1 MPKPRRTASNSTIR
15 ELQIVRV
22 NSKTTP
28 YQHQELRHILSYFCL
43 QKCRVFAIC
52 NICTLTYYPHMNTQ
66 TLKDKVNMKIDRSI
80 RQVFLRSDFVKLGG
94 YDQIG
99 RALRDLAAEGKLIK
113 IGYGLYAKARPN
125 RLTGKTMLAAE
136 GGFVAVAKEALKRLG
151 VKWTDTNFDAYQKGA
166 TQIPANAEVI
176 VFGRFNRKI
185 GTDKF
190 KLQIS
195 QTS

>member
-1 MPKPRRTASNSTIR
+1 MS
-15 ELQIVRV
+15 
-22 NSKTTP
+22 
-28 YQHQELRHILSYFCL
+28 
-43 QKCRVFAIC
+43 
-52 NICTLTYYPHMNTQ
+52 TQ
-66 TLKDKVNMKIDRSI
+66 TLKAKVNIKIDRSA

-99 RALRDLAAEGKLIK
+99 RALRDLATDGNLIK
-113 IGYGLYAKARPN
+113 IGYGLYAKARLN
-125 RLTGKTMLAAE
+125 RLTGKPMLAAE

-151 VKWTDTNFDAYQKGA
+151 VKWSDTNFDAYQKGA
-166 TQIPANAEVI
+166 TQIPANAQVV

-190 KLQIS
+190 KLRIA